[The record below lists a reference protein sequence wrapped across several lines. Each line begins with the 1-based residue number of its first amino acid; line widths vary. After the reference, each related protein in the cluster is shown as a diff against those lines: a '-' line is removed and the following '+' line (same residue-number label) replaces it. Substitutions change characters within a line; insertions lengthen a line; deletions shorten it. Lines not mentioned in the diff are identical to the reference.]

1 MTHETPPFRYTE
13 TIDEWIDRLPAGL
26 DFEPIGMWE
35 IVPAG
40 RRGYGLDGQEL
51 VTFVKRAVRRLLD
64 HGCRPVKRD
73 PRGPYYWGIQ
83 KQYGETID
91 EIAENIIDDWLGW
104 GAGDPDHGGLWLAS
118 REQCQ
123 VRNLSKSE
131 WLDGLPAELAK
142 GMARADAIIWAGRYD
157 YELQGA
163 DLGRF
168 IADAVR
174 RLLEHGALPAK
185 YNLEGPH
192 EFTIVTQYGETA
204 EEIISNIVAAWNAGQ
219 DRALDDLHFVTRE
232 LLDSRRD

>member
-1 MTHETPPFRYTE
+1 MTHETPPFRYKE

-26 DFEPIGMWE
+26 HYEPIGMWV

-40 RRGYGLDGQEL
+40 RRGFGLDGEAL
-51 VTFVKRAVRRLLD
+51 VAFIKRAIRKLLD

-83 KQYGETID
+83 KHYGETADAIV
-91 EIAENIIDDWLGW
+91 ENIVDDWIGW
-104 GAGDPDHGGLWLAS
+104 GCGDPNHGGVWFAS
-118 REQCQ
+118 PEDCE
-123 VRNLSKSE
+123 VRNLTKSE
-131 WLDGLPAELAK
+131 WLDRLPSELAK
-142 GMARADAIIWAGRYD
+142 GMARADMIVWAGRYD
-157 YELQGA
+157 YELEGA

-192 EFTIVTQYGETA
+192 EYTIVTQYGETT
-204 EEIISNIVAAWNAGQ
+204 EEIVSNIVAAWNAGQ
-219 DRALDDLHFVTRE
+219 DSAIGDLRFVTRKM
-232 LLDSRRD
+232 LDSPRD